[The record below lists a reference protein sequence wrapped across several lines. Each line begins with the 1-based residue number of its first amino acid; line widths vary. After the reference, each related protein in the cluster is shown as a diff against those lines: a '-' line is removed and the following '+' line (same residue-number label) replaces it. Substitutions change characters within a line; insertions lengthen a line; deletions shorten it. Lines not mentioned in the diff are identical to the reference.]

1 MTWEIVAGVTALIAT
16 IISVLSVAVKI
27 NRTLVLLEA
36 AVERLGKLTEAQN
49 EKNKSFEKRLSG
61 CDRRLLVLEAQKSKK
76 SSSGGFS
83 EEERNYLYES

>member
-36 AVERLGKLTEAQN
+36 AVERLGKLTEAQ
-49 EKNKSFEKRLSG
+49 
-61 CDRRLLVLEAQKSKK
+61 KSKK

-83 EEERNYLYES
+83 EEERSYLYES

>member
-16 IISVLSVAVKI
+16 VISVLTVAVKI

-49 EKNKSFEKRLSG
+49 EKNRSFEKRLSG
-61 CDRRLLVLEAQKSKK
+61 CEAQKVKK

-83 EEERNYLYES
+83 EEERSYLYES

>member
-16 IISVLSVAVKI
+16 VISVLTVAVKI

-49 EKNKSFEKRLSG
+49 EKKPELREKAVGMRPPTPASRGSEGQKKLLRRIFGGRKELS
-61 CDRRLLVLEAQKSKK
+61 L
-76 SSSGGFS
+76 
-83 EEERNYLYES
+83 

>member
-16 IISVLSVAVKI
+16 VISVLSVAVKI

-49 EKNKSFEKRLSG
+49 EKNKSFE
-61 CDRRLLVLEAQKSKK
+61 
-76 SSSGGFS
+76 
-83 EEERNYLYES
+83 

>member
-49 EKNKSFEKRLSG
+49 EKNKRFEKRRSG
-61 CDRRLLVLEAQKSKK
+61 CGRRLVVFEVKKKKK

-83 EEERNYLYES
+83 EEERSYLYES